1 MPPKKQPAAKPTAHE
16 LSPERAEALAAALRP
31 YDDPLAKAVLADME
45 GEPGTERA
53 LGDRLRPFW
62 ERNGDRIIDL
72 LVRLLDRTTAR
83 DGG

>member
-1 MPPKKQPAAKPTAHE
+1 MPPRKKAADRDDDRGKDRD

-31 YDDPLAKAVLADME
+31 YDDPLAKAILADL
-45 GEPGTERA
+45 G
-53 LGDRLRPFW
+53 GDRLRPFW